1 MQALH
6 KEENAPPKKKTN
18 PLYKTVWRWH
28 FYAGMIFAPFLII
41 LAFTGAI
48 YLFKPQIEAVLYQDY
63 YDVTP
68 QGEKMAAS
76 EQVELVKDSYPNA
89 TVTSYRPGED
99 PGRSSEVNISTENGT
114 TTVFLNPYTGESL
127 GTLDSDD
134 RIMDKIEEFHGEL
147 MAGTT
152 GDRIVELAA
161 CWAVVLLV
169 TGLYLWFPKKKKNL
183 RGTLIPRFTKK
194 RKIVRRDLHAI
205 PAFWIAAGMLFLIMT
220 GLPWSGFWGTN
231 FQNAATNTGEG
242 YPPSIW
248 TGSAPTSDVETQD
261 IADVPWAAETL
272 PVPESDGNGLTPVSI
287 DDVVSTADQ
296 LGVHPSYTA
305 YFPADQSGVF
315 TLSAFPPKAQDE
327 ATVHIDQY
335 SGAVIADYQYENYG
349 WIGKVVAWGI
359 TLHKGTQFGIINQVI
374 SLLIC
379 LGIIFVAVTGFYLW
393 WKRKPKEGLGAP
405 KAPPTRTMRG
415 FVIVLI
421 ALGILFPLVGLTLVI
436 VWLVDWLVIQRVPR
450 LKRFFH
456 A

>member
-1 MQALH
+1 MLLRQKVRKGYDMQALH

-183 RGTLIPRFTKK
+183 RGTLIPRFTKREK
-194 RKIVRRDLHAI
+194 SS
-205 PAFWIAAGMLFLIMT
+205 AGICTRFQ
-220 GLPWSGFWGTN
+220 PSG
-231 FQNAATNTGEG
+231 
-242 YPPSIW
+242 
-248 TGSAPTSDVETQD
+248 
-261 IADVPWAAETL
+261 
-272 PVPESDGNGLTPVSI
+272 
-287 DDVVSTADQ
+287 
-296 LGVHPSYTA
+296 
-305 YFPADQSGVF
+305 
-315 TLSAFPPKAQDE
+315 
-327 ATVHIDQY
+327 
-335 SGAVIADYQYENYG
+335 
-349 WIGKVVAWGI
+349 
-359 TLHKGTQFGIINQVI
+359 
-374 SLLIC
+374 
-379 LGIIFVAVTGFYLW
+379 
-393 WKRKPKEGLGAP
+393 
-405 KAPPTRTMRG
+405 
-415 FVIVLI
+415 
-421 ALGILFPLVGLTLVI
+421 
-436 VWLVDWLVIQRVPR
+436 
-450 LKRFFH
+450 
-456 A
+456 